1 MPFVMETRVVPFIAL
16 LAVVFACL
24 FNWPIWLH
32 LYDILSQLERVKT
45 GFVISLPI
53 LLVAALNFVFVPF
66 SIRYLLKP
74 FFALLFVISAI
85 ASYTML
91 KYGVQ
96 FDQTMIQNV
105 FETNQSEALAYV
117 SAPIVAWVTVTG
129 ILPAI
134 GLFFIKIN
142 YANRWYK
149 GLLAR
154 ALSMLV
160 SLAIVTAIAALYY
173 QDYVSVGR
181 NNSSLKREIVPAN
194 VVNSTTKFIYKRF
207 LVEPIP
213 FTTLG
218 DDAKRTA
225 SSAKPT
231 LMFLVLGEAARSK
244 NYSMNGYARET
255 NPFTSKAGGVI
266 SFRQMRSCGT
276 ATAVSVPCMFSNMG
290 REEFDGNLAR
300 NSEGLL
306 DVLQKAGI
314 SIYWKDN
321 NSNCKGVCDR
331 VPNIQIQPTTN
342 PTLCKGDTCYDEV
355 LLQGLDDEVANM
367 KGDKML
373 AFHLLGSHGPT
384 YYKRYPSEQ
393 RKFVPDCP
401 RSDIENCTTEQLVNT
416 YDNTIRYAD
425 LVVARLIA
433 RLKLYEEK
441 YNTALI
447 YLSDHGQSLG
457 EMGLYLHSAP
467 YRIAPDEQTRIP
479 MQIWMSPGF
488 IKEKKLNIRCLQKN
502 ANATPYSHDNLFSS
516 MLGIWDVKTTVYDK
530 RLDIFSPCR
539 TTQAP

>member
-1 MPFVMETRVVPFIAL
+1 MPFLMETRVIPFIAL

-117 SAPIVAWVTVTG
+117 STPIVAWVTVTG

-149 GLLAR
+149 GLLHR

-218 DDAKRTA
+218 DDAKRTP

-342 PTLCKGDTCYDEV
+342 PTLCKGGTCYDEV